1 MTTVHAPSRPASAT
15 RPPINSPTAV
25 LIEPSVGVS
34 ASLLGLLEPQGYD
47 VRTVSDPWEAID
59 DATLVVVEADR
70 GARTIALIKRLSA
83 LRPDLPIVAVLSWW
97 NDDEAEIVRVVRFI
111 LHVPVRDD
119 QLQGL
124 AGLAGA
130 LLHQPVPAAL

>member
-1 MTTVHAPSRPASAT
+1 MTTVHAPPRAASSTRRSKASPAAFL
-15 RPPINSPTAV
+15 V
-25 LIEPSVGVS
+25 EPSVVVS
-34 ASLLGLLEPQGYD
+34 ASLLGLLEPQGYE
-47 VRTVSDPWEAID
+47 VCIASDPMEALD

-83 LRPDLPIVAVLSWW
+83 LRPDLPIVAVLPWW
-97 NDDEAEIVRVVRFI
+97 NDDEAEIVRVARFI

-124 AGLAGA
+124 ADLAAA
-130 LLHQPVPAAL
+130 LLRRPAPIAL